1 MQSSSDALKAK
12 ILNYDKTSKHRPDIT
27 DFDKEY
33 ISSKNNDTKKTDHE
47 LDLIKQMDTLMMH
60 AKVSTIRDRQ
70 LEERKGMEQMY
81 LNKEKRLDTMM
92 ELERLKEIQFQEMKE
107 KEIKRQQKEGANIII
122 EQIKEN
128 EVERLKK
135 KEQKERERIQM
146 IRQIEAMAEEDKR
159 NAEMQRKRNEIRMK
173 EAL

>member
-107 KEIKRQQKEGANIII
+107 KEIKSKKRFMVKHENKDYINI
-122 EQIKEN
+122 Q
-128 EVERLKK
+128 VTK
-135 KEQKERERIQM
+135 KEVVNFKNNS
-146 IRQIEAMAEEDKR
+146 AL
-159 NAEMQRKRNEIRMK
+159 RKISNKIN
-173 EAL
+173 LV